1 MRSSLLLVL
10 ILILTLPF
18 ISCSK
23 QEAVPPSPAVE
34 VAEEVA
40 GVAAEVVA
48 EVAAVNSQ
56 QAFEKLAQRSKME
69 FQIPEGFIYAD
80 GQSAIGLD
88 YEAVLL
94 ADNVDLEVRLSLRA
108 LQDAEVDYEDPHSSK
123 PAPEHIYP
131 LLYTAIVQEIATDPH
146 SASGG
151 FGENALGEFH
161 ADWGQMSVLTPK
173 KAYTESYSSMMF
185 LAIHRRAAADAY
197 MVFLFNDYE
206 AVKAQ
211 IQSAMTSL
219 RFLDIEPTLGAAA
232 DVNAGE
238 NPSH

>member
-1 MRSSLLLVL
+1 MIMRSLLLL
-10 ILILTLPF
+10 MFALPLA
-18 ISCSK
+18 SCAK
-23 QEAVPPSPAVE
+23 QE
-34 VAEEVA
+34 VALT
-40 GVAAEVVA
+40 
-48 EVAAVNSQ
+48 NSQ
-56 QAFEKLAQRSKME
+56 QAFETLAERCKMD
-69 FQIPEGFIYAD
+69 FQVPAGFTYAN
-80 GQSAIGLD
+80 GQSAVGLD

-94 ADNVDLEVRLSLRA
+94 ADGGGLEVRLALRA

-173 KAYTESYSSMMF
+173 EAYSDSYSSMMF

-211 IQSAMTSL
+211 IQTAMTSL
-219 RFLDIEPTLGAAA
+219 RFLDTAIAPATGNA
-232 DVNAGE
+232 DAGE
-238 NPSH
+238 NPTH